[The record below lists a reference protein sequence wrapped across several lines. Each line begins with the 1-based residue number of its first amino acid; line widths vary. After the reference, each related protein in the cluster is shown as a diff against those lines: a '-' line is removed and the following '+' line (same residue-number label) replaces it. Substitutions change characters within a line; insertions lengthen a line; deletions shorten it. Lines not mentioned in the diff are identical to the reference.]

1 MTVMRIGMGF
11 YLSFT
16 THFDSTGKYN
26 ISFWQCKKRKFQH
39 IIWINS
45 VEYARS
51 ARVRPAQ
58 KRPEPRSSIHIR
70 ICTSLSPKI
79 LKALKG
85 DQLKMNISPVLIN
98 NRSPLRA
105 PSFVKWWSLL
115 ITIQNC
121 NYYKYN
127 QYYRFF
133 AECFAD
139 THGSFMW

>member
-85 DQLKMNISPVLIN
+85 DQLKMNISPVFIN
-98 NRSPLRA
+98 NRSLVGA
-105 PSFVKWWSLL
+105 AGWSVL
-115 ITIQNC
+115 ITIQNY

-127 QYYRFF
+127 KYPRFF
-133 AECFAD
+133 AEYFAD
-139 THGSFMW
+139 TYGSCMW